1 MKAMASKPV
10 IAKVI
15 CVVLMLAPVVGVAG
29 CGFTP
34 APAPNGESVEQ
45 EAEDQSW
52 YLSVADGYVAIFKS
66 DSEDPYQITN
76 VAIEDLD
83 STTVAELGA
92 GISVG
97 SLDEAKSMV
106 ETYRNAT
113 KPAAEESAP
122 EPTASLAESFPRIWT
137 GTFGGLSSDG
147 STISTTLQIQL
158 DDVRDDGHLHGIC
171 LIGYDGTHWYDR
183 TGSYYVEGRINWET
197 GDIELWGTSWAD
209 QGVLEIM
216 RRYEGSVDS
225 GFTEISGT
233 CETLSGTSPSTWHML
248 ADS

>member
-1 MKAMASKPV
+1 MKAMVSKSA

-15 CVVLMLAPVVGVAG
+15 CVVLMLAPVVGIAG

-34 APAPNGESVEQ
+34 APAPKGESVEQ
-45 EAEDQSW
+45 VTEELSW

-83 STTVAELGA
+83 SATAAELGA

-106 ETYRNAT
+106 ETYRSAAA
-113 KPAAEESAP
+113 PSAEESTP
-122 EPTASLAESFPRIWT
+122 EPSASPAESFPLIWT

-158 DDVRDDGHLHGIC
+158 DDVREDGSLHGIC

-197 GDIELWGTSWAD
+197 GDIEIWGTQWAD

-216 RRYEGSVDS
+216 RRFEGTVDS
-225 GFTEISGT
+225 DFKEISGT
-233 CETLSGTSPSTWHML
+233 SETTNGTSPSTWRML
-248 ADS
+248 AD